1 MSGDPSDMVAR
12 LHARSSQAHEFSI
25 MEKLRSKYAKSP
37 RDAMLANSLDRLI
50 AEAVQRADLSLP
62 AGFGNRVHGSAL
74 VVMGPTGVGKSR
86 ALARLFKRDSELKG
100 FEDPKSASPLISVSA
115 PAHCTPM
122 QLARTI
128 LRATGYPLKR
138 DLPTHQ
144 LWELA
149 WERLDAMQK
158 FLLHIDEL
166 QHVVQYLTDKD
177 RQEMANTLKHSME
190 GRRISLIL
198 SGVDAM
204 VDFLQF
210 DEQLFRRMTLKPI
223 PPLSPDTL
231 PDLARAVIDYS
242 TAANLEFGA
251 DDMRKMDF
259 FARLAH
265 AGLRAFGYSI
275 VLTHSAIER
284 ALLVGDTTLTV
295 EHFAHIFAAKTA
307 ATADRNPFLAP
318 NWHAIDCASYWQK
331 PDEPTAPTP
340 SARRGRKK

>member
-1 MSGDPSDMVAR
+1 MSGNPADMVAR
-12 LHARSSQAHEFSI
+12 LHARSSQAREFSI
-25 MEKLRSKYAKSP
+25 MEQLRSKYAKSP
-37 RDAMLANSLDRLI
+37 RDAMLADALDRLVSG
-50 AEAVQRADLSLP
+50 AVQRADLALP
-62 AGFGNRVHGSAL
+62 AGFGNRVHGTAL

-86 ALARLFKRDSELKG
+86 ALARLFKRDPELAG
-100 FEDPKSASPLISVSA
+100 FEDPKSASPLLSVSA

-128 LRATGYPLKR
+128 LRASGYPLKR

-144 LWELA
+144 LWELV
-149 WERLDAMQK
+149 WERLDAMEK

-210 DEQLFRRMTLKPI
+210 DEQLFRRMTLKPL
-223 PPLSPDTL
+223 PPMSPDTL
-231 PDLARAVIDYS
+231 PDLERAVFEYAS
-242 TAANLEFGA
+242 AAKLEFA
-251 DDMRKMDF
+251 VDMRHSDF

-265 AGLRAFGYSI
+265 AGLRAFGYAI

-284 ALLVGDTTLTV
+284 ALLLGDTTLTV
-295 EHFAHIFAAKTA
+295 EHFAQIFAAKTA
-307 ATADRNPFLAP
+307 VTADRNPFLAP
-318 NWHAIDCASYWQK
+318 NWHAIDCASYWQR